1 MLPDVSAAS
10 ERDLASFG
18 GTRGGAFHLHAYTTG
33 LGEFPFGWR
42 RAPHPLQLLPPRAP
56 LPEQRGGG
64 SGGAAA
70 AAASKATSS
79 GHGSNSLFGA
89 GGGGA
94 LLGPVAVEHGGLWW
108 LFATEASYEVWR
120 WPWFSRHPE
129 PRYRLRLFSSP
140 SLLGG
145 PGWSEVS
152 DTLLDW
158 VLLSS
163 FV

>member
-1 MLPDVSAAS
+1 MLPDVGAESG
-10 ERDLASFG
+10 EDLASFG
-18 GTRGGAFHLHAYTTG
+18 GARGGALLHAYTTG
-33 LGEFPFGWR
+33 LDEFPFGWR
-42 RAPHPLQLLPPRAP
+42 REPLPSPLLPPRAP
-56 LPEQRGGG
+56 LSEQQGGG

-70 AAASKATSS
+70 AAASKATFG
-79 GHGSNSLFGA
+79 GHGSSSFTGA
-89 GGGGA
+89 GGGGT
-94 LLGPVAVEHGGLWW
+94 LLGPVAVQHGGLWW
-108 LFATEASYEVWR
+108 LFVTEASYEVWR
-120 WPWFSRHPE
+120 WPWFSRRLE